1 VLPQANENCSPPLH
15 LDVCGKRRLSTL
27 TQQISAFPYIVLDVN
42 VLRDIEKM
50 SELIS
55 HCEQSDLCLLLPD
68 AVGFEQCKSIPH
80 AFDTMSG
87 SLMLLAKHPQL
98 VSVARRLPD
107 MRREEIANKRPI
119 ETLIEQS
126 ATEIFRDTLA
136 CLDNGDDSR
145 LREMLCGEAFE
156 NRVQESLDLWN
167 DYEKL
172 RSVLKTLATEI
183 EHGASPELLK
193 RARSATGDQQ
203 SELVIEVLST
213 QTCMAYGFQNLRRQ
227 GLTDIEAIAL
237 LRSHS
242 IELRF
247 LLGLFSVAA
256 IWLCRGGL
264 DTAKGSKI
272 SNDLTDME
280 YAILASVCKR
290 FASDD
295 KKALITSQV
304 IRVAHENW
312 CSKIGSLLAG
322 DTTRKET

>member
-1 VLPQANENCSPPLH
+1 VLPQANESYSPPLYP
-15 LDVCGKRRLSTL
+15 DKRSKRRLSTL

-42 VLRDIEKM
+42 VLRDGEEM
-50 SELIS
+50 NELIS
-55 HCEQSDLCLLLPD
+55 QCEQSDLGLLLPD

-80 AFDTMSG
+80 AFDTMSR

-107 MRREEIANKRPI
+107 MKREEIENKRPI
-119 ETLIEQS
+119 ETLVEHS
-126 ATEIFRDTLA
+126 ATDIFRDTLA
-136 CLDNGDDSR
+136 GLDNGDDLK

-156 NRVQESLDLWN
+156 NRVRESVDLWN
-167 DYEKL
+167 DYENL
-172 RSVLKTLATEI
+172 RFVLKTLATEI
-183 EHGASPELLK
+183 ERGASPELLK
-193 RARSATGDQQ
+193 RARAATGDQQ

-272 SNDLTDME
+272 SNDFSDME
-280 YAILASVCKR
+280 YSILGSVCER

-295 KKALITSQV
+295 KKALTTSQV

-322 DTTRKET
+322 DTTK